1 MDNKPSFRTKK
12 FELSIKRLVSEY
24 LVTHRDYLT
33 RFPSARFE
41 ITEVKVSKDLR
52 FAKVFLVHNITD
64 DQFKEFNK
72 LYLREIQ
79 NLIARTL
86 TSKYTPKVSFIFDQS
101 FQKYS
106 QIRTT
111 KVFNFFV
118 IQYHFDEY
126 IILMLSCKFNE
137 YISHT

>member
-52 FAKVFLVHNITD
+52 FAKVFLVHNITEE
-64 DQFKEFNK
+64 QFREFNK
-72 LYLREIQ
+72 IYLREIQ

-101 FQKYS
+101 FQDS
-106 QIRTT
+106 L
-111 KVFNFFV
+111 KVQSLLDN
-118 IQYHFDEY
+118 
-126 IILMLSCKFNE
+126 L
-137 YISHT
+137 